1 MTDIKIICAPNPN
14 PNNCVKVMHVKQN
27 EMLYEIPSH
36 LLWSGWIPTALDI
49 KC

>member
-14 PNNCVKVMHVKQN
+14 PNCVKVMLVSKMKCYMN
-27 EMLYEIPSH
+27 FFLICYRV
-36 LLWSGWIPTALDI
+36 GWVPTALDI